1 MAKKTISNTFTVNTI
16 QDGDDAV
23 VATCSPD
30 KISIQCNADGSVVS
44 TTGYSVSFGLKVG
57 SIDISQYITNVT
69 RGSLPT
75 GVSISSTPV
84 AYAKTIVVSE
94 TATATGMASGIT
106 FTVSA
111 SYSGKTYSANVT
123 VALIG
128 AAKGGVGERGKV
140 GRFFYYARDWDAS
153 NNSDT
158 FLINDATTPF
168 FSNAGSDSKHYYVF
182 NKFFDD
188 SQNHY
193 LTMKDMADASEKVGG
208 QIDWNKAPWQVMTD
222 DIKYLIT
229 EAIFTDFA
237 KLGSFIVSGDWL
249 ISTNGTINGT
259 AYVNGASYY
268 GAPAYTW
275 FDPAYPNTDHTKKV
289 TIGGGQQVTV
299 HNFIPNL
306 AFDGRTGTTYQQD
319 AHIKGEIIATSGSFT
334 GVVHAAMMYG
344 TQLTVNNPNTSV
356 KKYALDLVN
365 HPANLFM
372 CDPTMGNLVIVLP
385 QAGDYDGI
393 TIRFFANGITA
404 SKTVTLQTYNS
415 SVELYFK
422 DMDNYVVGSWQSS
435 NAMKMLKNEPY
446 EASAINGVWYITQG
460 IGKYGTYVS

>member
-1 MAKKTISNTFTVNTI
+1 MKTISNTFTVNTVI
-16 QDGDDAV
+16 DGDDAAMAF
-23 VATCSPD
+23 ATPAQ
-30 KISIQCNADGSVVS
+30 ISIPCYSNGNVKAQKITSVTFS
-44 TTGYSVSFGLKVG
+44 LKVG
-57 SIDISQYITNVT
+57 TNTATVT
-69 RGSLPT
+69 RCAVGTKPT
-75 GVSISSTPV
+75 GVTV
-84 AYAKTIVVSE
+84 QGQANNAVTITVGTS
-94 TATATGMASGIT
+94 ATASGLSTGVT
-106 FTVSA
+106 FTVTGT
-111 SYSGKTYSANVT
+111 YGGKTYSATIT

-128 AAKGGVGERGKV
+128 STQGEQGERGKV
-140 GRFFYYARDWDAS
+140 GRFFYFGGTFNAA
-153 NNSDT
+153 DT
-158 FLINDATTPF
+158 TQTFIVNDAQAPYFEHTVD
-168 FSNAGSDSKHYYVF
+168 GQKRYHVF
-182 NKFFDD
+182 NYDT
-188 SQNHY
+188 NGTY
-193 LTMKDMADASEKVGG
+193 TMAQMWSIKNN
-208 QIDWNKAPWQVMTD
+208 WNSKPWESMTND
-222 DIKYLIT
+222 FKYIIT
-229 EAIFTDFA
+229 EALFANNA

-319 AHIKGEIIATSGSFT
+319 AHVKGEIIATSGSFT
-334 GVVHAAMMYG
+334 GVVRAAMMYG

-393 TIRFFANGITA
+393 TIRFFANGVTA
-404 SKTVTLQTYNS
+404 SNTVTLQTYNS
-415 SVELYFK
+415 SVNLYFK
-422 DMDNYVVGSWQSS
+422 DMDNYVVGSWQHS